1 MSIVIR
7 VVEHTGSNSNSAT
20 INNRLLPR
28 LFFLSFSLFFFLAV
42 YSQSHAAP
50 TNPVISIIIDDLGYK
65 IKDDLRVLGLPA
77 PIVCAVMP
85 HGPHS
90 KQLAVLAN
98 RAGKEVI
105 LHLPM
110 QAMHEPKNEYL
121 GPGALKLH
129 MSKNEFISTLRN
141 DLNAIP
147 HTIGLNNHMGSLLT
161 QHPGHMQWL
170 MDELKQRGH
179 IYIDSVTSDH
189 SVAAMIADETDVPYL
204 TRDVFLDN
212 KQSKSYIQG
221 QVQQLIKR
229 ARKNGSAIAIGH
241 PHPETIKALGKLIVE
256 LNKSNI
262 KIIPIK
268 QMLKLRQQGKISW
281 QKSSSHSHRVVKN

>member
-1 MSIVIR
+1 MVKHIATKI
-7 VVEHTGSNSNSAT
+7 NSAA
-20 INNRLLPR
+20 ISFRKLPHLLG
-28 LFFLSFSLFFFLAV
+28 LFFLLFIIHSV
-42 YSQSHAAP
+42 YINAHAASS
-50 TNPVISIIIDDLGYK
+50 NPVISIIVDDLGYK
-65 IKDDLRVLGLPA
+65 MKDDLRVLGLPA

-90 KQLAVLAN
+90 KKLAVLAN

-110 QAMHEPKNEYL
+110 QAMHKHKNEFL
-121 GPGALKLH
+121 GPGALELD
-129 MSKNEFISTLRN
+129 MSKGEFIKTLRN

-147 HTIGLNNHMGSLLT
+147 YAIGLNNHMGSLLT

-170 MDELKQRGH
+170 MDELKRRGD
-179 IYIDSVTSDH
+179 IYIDSITSDH

-212 KQSKSYIQG
+212 KQSKNYIHG
-221 QVQQLIKR
+221 QVQQLIRHAK
-229 ARKNGSAIAIGH
+229 KTGSAIGIGH
-241 PHPETIKALGKLIVE
+241 PHPETIKALGKLIVD

-268 QMLKLRQQGKISW
+268 QMLEHRKQGKTPW
-281 QKSSSHSHRVVKN
+281 QRSSSPSPRVVKN